1 MVSGQTTLGI
11 QDFETTPATPTM
23 TYTGGSIA
31 TGTGPYPA
39 GDNNFV
45 SGSRAIEESN
55 GTSTVLFSSVDAS
68 AYTNIYFT
76 CRLASF
82 SGTSGNGNDT
92 ADEVYFEISTDGGST
107 WSSELEVQGNNN
119 ARWSFDT
126 GIGTASINYD
136 GDNTATTFAPA
147 GGGNR
152 TTDGYSTVI
161 INNLPNSNNLRVR
174 AIMNNNSNNEYWIID
189 DAEIIGTLAATN
201 TIVNFNTSSSTLTE
215 DGLFI
220 DVCVGITNAS
230 ASNATT
236 VDIALD
242 AGSTATNGTD
252 YDDGAGV
259 PAAIS
264 FPQTL
269 TFPANDTSDQCFTIY
284 ISNDD
289 SILENDETIILNLTN
304 PSGGDA
310 ASIGTN
316 NQHTVTIT
324 DNDFYD
330 DCASSINIP
339 VNTSCVT
346 QSFTNVGASDS
357 GVADPGCGNYS
368 GGDVWFNLIVPTSG
382 SVTVETSNDGGIT
395 DSGMALYTGACG
407 SLTLLDCDDDSGA
420 GNMSAITATGLT
432 PGATLYVRVWEYNNN
447 DFDTFAICAYA
458 SPEIDVERNT
468 NASIPSGTCASNPPN
483 TGNNTLFSATTIGSS
498 SASKLYYIQNEGAAD
513 LTISSVSFANGAN
526 FNFINLPSLPTTIS
540 PGNNISFEVEFTP
553 STTGSLEDTITI
565 VSNDTDESNYTFC
578 VGGQGQCATTTITN
592 SPASGPVNTL
602 VTVTGANFTGI
613 TTATVNGI
621 STSVTVLS
629 DTTLELSIPAGA
641 STGSIEITNN
651 LGCNASE
658 TFTVIDNLIASCEG
672 SGTLPSALFIS
683 EVTDHGSGSH
693 SYVEIYNGTG
703 AAINLSGYE
712 IRVHNNGSATPTST
726 VALSGTVAHND
737 VFVLAFGSSD
747 ATDANATHGFD
758 QSSAI
763 SGINEDDNIRLYN
776 GSTWVD
782 LWGDTSGTAFTV
794 APLDYTYRRKNTG
807 ITAPSTTWD
816 ATDWDTTTPVDYTDI
831 GTYDYSLGTPPTI
844 NTQPSISA
852 SCDLTVTLSV
862 SATEGYNGTSP
873 ADTQELT
880 YQWYYTTPGDSAWTE
895 VPDNAVF
902 DDVTQA
908 SLIINNVMSVLDYQ
922 FYCEVREDD
931 AMCYQASNAV
941 KIETNST
948 TWDGSS
954 WDNGVPTTSTIAII
968 DGNYNTGANGNIDAC
983 QLIVNSS
990 NSLDVT
996 NSTYVRVVN
1005 NIINDGTLTVQTH
1018 GAFVQDGSGVAG
1030 SGTSGTFT
1038 NNGTARV
1045 IKSTELLNNWYEYT
1059 YWSSPVSGQTI
1070 NAAFPNTPT
1079 DRRFWFNST
1088 NYWDEYIEVNNDN
1101 SNTVVGQDDIDDN
1114 GDDWQPAN
1122 GTDIMSQGVGYA
1134 ATSSPSG
1141 MYPGTDIA
1149 TFIGAFNTG
1158 DYTTPIIVNAH
1169 APDNDWN
1176 FIGNPYASAIDFDD
1190 VYSANSSLIDGAAFL
1205 WSHATPPSDNSNGN
1219 ENINFAQ
1226 ADYAI
1231 ITVGSG
1237 NTAGGSGVIPDAGNY
1252 IPSGQGFFVKGN
1264 AGGNLTF
1271 TNSMRRADTSSNNQF
1286 FNPIDMSNL
1295 ETNKL
1300 WLNLTSDNGVF
1311 NQILVA
1317 YVNGATDGYD
1327 GWAYDAP
1334 RNLSSNLSA
1343 IIYTSIDA
1351 SEKKFAVQGKA
1362 INSISLDEVIPVGFK
1377 STIAEPT
1384 LYTFSIAQLEGSFLS
1399 SNTTYLID
1407 YDMNIIHNLSDSD
1420 YNFTSEV
1427 GEFNNRFEIV
1437 FNEDALS
1444 VSEFNATNSN
1454 LSIIELNNGKVQ
1466 FRLTHSNLEM
1476 DSIEIIDLLGRTVY
1490 NLKANSNTETFNLS
1504 NLSNATYIAKVKL
1517 SNGQTI
1523 TKKAIKRL

>member
-1 MVSGQTTLGI
+1 MLKKYTFVGLLFCCLSFMNSFGQTTIAEQNFDGSS
-11 QDFETTPATPTM
+11 PNWS
-23 TYTGGSIA
+23 YTNDIA
-31 TGTGPYPA
+31 FF
-39 GDNNFV
+39 DNNF
-45 SGSRAIEESN
+45 G
-55 GTSTVLFSSVDAS
+55 
-68 AYTNIYFT
+68 
-76 CRLASF
+76 
-82 SGTSGNGNDT
+82 
-92 ADEVYFEISTDGGST
+92 
-107 WSSELEVQGNNN
+107 
-119 ARWSFDT
+119 
-126 GIGTASINYD
+126 
-136 GDNTATTFAPA
+136 
-147 GGGNR
+147 
-152 TTDGYSTVI
+152 TDGYYGILDIASANPLSHV
-161 INNLPNSNNLRVR
+161 NFSNNIL
-174 AIMNNNSNNEYWIID
+174 AENDLDDEGNGTGGFANITFSTIDITAYNNVTLSFDYDIIGYNANND
-189 DAEIIGTLAATN
+189 DARYQVYYDGIGQGYVYLLDGNGAPEDANGSVNLNIPNTVNQVYLVIAIRNNGGSGYSGFDNFLLEGVPASTDTSVQFTSTN
-201 TIVNFNTSSSTLTE
+201 STLTE

-230 ASNATT
+230 ASNAAT

-304 PSGGDA
+304 PTGGDA

-339 VNTSCVT
+339 VNTSCIT

-357 GVADPGCGNYS
+357 GIADPGCANYG
-368 GGDVWFNLIVPTSG
+368 GGDVWFNLTVPTSG

-395 DSGMALYTGACG
+395 DSGMAFYTGACG

-483 TGNNTLFSATTIGSS
+483 TGNNTLFSATNIGDS

-513 LTISSVSFANGAN
+513 LTISSVSFANGVD

-540 PGNNISFEVEFTP
+540 PGDNISFEVEFTP

-565 VSNDTDESNYTFC
+565 VSNDADESNYTFC
-578 VGGQGQCATTTITN
+578 VGGQGQCATTSISN
-592 SPASGPVNTL
+592 SPTSGPVNTL
-602 VTVTGANFTGI
+602 VTVTGTNFTGV

-621 STSVTVLS
+621 STSVTVVS
-629 DTTLELSIPAGA
+629 DTTLELNIPAGA

-651 LGCNASE
+651 LGCTASE
-658 TFTVIDNLIASCEG
+658 TFTVINNLIASCEG

-703 AAINLSGYE
+703 TAINLSGYE

-763 SGINEDDNIRLYN
+763 SGINNDDHIRLYN
-776 GSTWVD
+776 GSTWLD

-807 ITAPSTTWD
+807 ITAPSTSWN
-816 ATDWDTTTPVDYTDI
+816 ASDWDTVTPVDYTDI

-862 SATEGYNGTSP
+862 NATEGYNGTSP

-880 YQWYYTTPGDSAWTE
+880 YQWYYTAPGDTAWTE
-895 VPDNAVF
+895 VPDNATF
-902 DDVTQA
+902 DDVTEA
-908 SLIINNVMSVLDYQ
+908 ALIINNVMTVLDYQ
-922 FYCEVREDD
+922 FYCQVREDD

-954 WDNGVPTTSTIAII
+954 WDNGTPSTSTIAII

-983 QLIVNSS
+983 QLLINSGYT
-990 NSLDVT
+990 LDVT
-996 NSTYVRVVN
+996 NATYVRIVNSVV
-1005 NIINDGTLTVQTH
+1005 NDGTLSVQTR
-1018 GAFVQDGSGVAG
+1018 GAFVQDGAG
-1030 SGTSGTFT
+1030 IAGTGTSGTFT
-1038 NNGTARV
+1038 NNGIARV
-1045 IKSTELLNNWYEYT
+1045 IKQTALLTNWYEYT
-1059 YWSSPVSGQTI
+1059 YWSSPVTGQTI
-1070 NAAFPNTPT
+1070 NGAFPDTPA
-1079 DRRFWFNST
+1079 DRRFSFNT
-1088 NYWDEYIEVNNDN
+1088 ANYWDEYIEVNNDN
-1101 SNTVVGQDDIDDN
+1101 SNTVLGQDDIDDDGN
-1114 GDDWQPAN
+1114 VWEISN
-1122 GTDIMSQGVGYA
+1122 GTDTMSQGVGYA
-1134 ATSSPSG
+1134 ATSSPFG
-1141 MYPGTDIA
+1141 LYPGTDTA
-1149 TFIGAFNTG
+1149 TFTGAFNTG
-1158 DYTTPIIVNAH
+1158 DYSTPIVINGY

-1176 FIGNPYASAIDFDD
+1176 FVGNPYASAIDFDD
-1190 VYSANSSLIDGAAFL
+1190 LYAANSTLIDGAAFL
-1205 WSHATPPSDNSNGN
+1205 WSHATPPSDDTNGN
-1219 ENINFAQ
+1219 ENLNFAQ
-1226 ADYAI
+1226 TDYAI
-1231 ITVGSG
+1231 ITIGSG

-1264 AGGNLTF
+1264 ANGNLTF
-1271 TNSMRRADTSSNNQF
+1271 TNSMRRADTSSNGQF
-1286 FNPIDMSNL
+1286 FEAIDTSDLNSNR
-1295 ETNKL
+1295 L
-1300 WLNLTSDNGVF
+1300 WVNLTSDNGVF
-1311 NQILVA
+1311 NQILMA
-1317 YVNGATDGYD
+1317 YVDGATDAYD

-1343 IIYTSIDA
+1343 VIYTAIENSD
-1351 SEKKFAVQGKA
+1351 KKFAVQGKST
-1362 INSISLDEVIPVGFK
+1362 NSLSLNEVIPVGFK
-1377 STIAEPT
+1377 TTIEEAT
-1384 LYTFSIAQLEGSFLS
+1384 LYTFSIAQLEGDFLLN
-1399 SNTTYLID
+1399 NTIYLVD
-1407 YDMNIIHNLSDSD
+1407 HTMNIAHNLSEAD
-1420 YNFTSEV
+1420 YSFTSSP
-1427 GEFNNRFEIV
+1427 GEFNERFDIV
-1437 FNEDALS
+1437 FNLETLS
-1444 VSEFNATNSN
+1444 LNTTNLSSSD
-1454 LSIIELNNGKVQ
+1454 LSIIENTNGLVQ
-1466 FRLTHSNLEM
+1466 FSLSNPNLEM
-1476 DSIEIIDLLGRTVY
+1476 ERIEILDMLGRTIYTLKATGNNETY
-1490 NLKANSNTETFNLS
+1490 NLANLS
-1504 NLSNATYIAKVKL
+1504 RATYIANVTL
-1517 SNGQTI
+1517 TNGQTI
-1523 TKKAIKRL
+1523 TKKTVKRY